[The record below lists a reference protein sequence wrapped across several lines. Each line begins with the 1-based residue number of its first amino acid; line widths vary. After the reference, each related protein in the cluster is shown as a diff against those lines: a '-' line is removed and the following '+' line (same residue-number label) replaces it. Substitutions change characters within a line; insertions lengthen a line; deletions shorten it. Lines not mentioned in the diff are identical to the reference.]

1 MKSKFIKLSFIFAL
15 LITLLFV
22 PFVQTFVLKSTLSI
36 FIPYKLEKVEN
47 LEIKFFPFKIQSSEI
62 QIFEKQT
69 NNKITFNKI
78 EINFRDSKWNFL
90 INEMHYFSKENQEFV
105 DMTAFTPEIL
115 AKFLQQ
121 SFVKLKNIFSVK
133 IQKFLFS
140 NYDIKVSLEQ
150 KNNQIIGN
158 LSDGL
163 NEVNLACDE
172 SQIMI
177 NGSWNNHP
185 IEFQCDI
192 QKNSIIF
199 SGKLFV
205 YNFFPEF
212 FQNHFGEQLFFE
224 GVLAYNQE
232 WNLESL
238 KLNTTGGHKF
248 SGSCTQKRAQLNG
261 LFIWSIPK
269 TADNSEITCQ
279 ITIKGFAQQPNINLQ
294 FINGI
299 QPLESLQATIDIIS
313 KNHMRFHSN
322 AFYNKKNQALCKF
335 DIHLDP
341 FMVDGDIDCDV
352 QDLEKFLG
360 NFMPSIKGRAHI
372 KGKFKKCYSFNEGL
386 VDLFADI
393 NAMNESMH
401 LPLKIEGE
409 IKNGVG
415 KAILNI
421 KNGKCY
427 NLPLNINLN
436 FLCNKNSIDI
446 ENFQCSLAE
455 LNLNL
460 LKAFTYNFETGS
472 NNVNFKCL
480 GGKLTLKN
488 ILLSKTFK
496 DSEFVLSFDNIQ
508 MKNFSKLLENS
519 LLSGVVNAELIKSAN
534 QNAKASVV
542 INNLNWQKREESQIY
557 KVIEKFN
564 CKLQANADDQQ
575 AEWKLTAQDNEK
587 INLNSSGK
595 INLSDYNIDGFLK
608 GFIKLKLL
616 NDWLASSD
624 RIYGDINLNVS
635 LKGDFLN
642 PTFEGFINADN
653 GLYEHNEVGTYYQN
667 ITIRT
672 EARGKKFLIK
682 QFTAQDVRNS
692 KDSNLGQLNGD
703 GWLDLNEIL
712 NPEFNINLHML
723 HLRIAQHDGFISDA
737 SGTLSIVG
745 KGTAV
750 GCKGEATLEN
760 ATYFVDQGAEGRVSI
775 IEDRNNKKNKN
786 KKITEYAK
794 AFPLDI
800 LIHAP
805 ENALKVIGMGAN
817 TIWQGDFYVKKSI
830 ANPFLVGGVTLQ
842 EGTLE
847 VLGKVLKITKGKINF
862 VEDDR
867 NNPRLD
873 IVASQDMGDGLTVS
887 LEIKGTG
894 DNTIID
900 FTSNP
905 QLQKEEVLSLLVFGK
920 RLGEVSVLQS
930 MQLATLVKEDKKQGD
945 SFLNKLRK
953 GFGFDELEF
962 KTVTRGGA
970 SENDKDATPQERAAA
985 KTSQALRIGKD
996 FGKVRVAVEQ
1006 GAGTE
1011 SSKVVVSTP
1020 LGKNLA
1026 LQGDVGSAQN
1036 SGVGI
1041 NWIKRY

>member
-1 MKSKFIKLSFIFAL
+1 MKSKFIKLSFGFAL
-15 LITLLFV
+15 FITLLFV
-22 PFVQTFVLKSTLSI
+22 PYVQTFVLKSTLSI
-36 FIPYKLEKVEN
+36 FTPYKLVKVEN
-47 LEIKFFPFKIQSSEI
+47 LKLKFFPFNIKSNEI
-62 QIFEKQT
+62 QIFEKKT
-69 NNKITFNKI
+69 NDNITLNNI
-78 EINFRDSKWNFL
+78 EIEFQNSKWNFL
-90 INEMHYFSKENQEFV
+90 INEMHYIAKANQEFV
-105 DMTAFTPEIL
+105 DMTGFTPEVL

-121 SFVKLKNIFSVK
+121 SFVNLKNISIVK
-133 IQKFLFS
+133 IEKLLFG
-140 NYDIKVSLEQ
+140 NHAIKISLEQ
-150 KNNQIIGN
+150 QNNQIIGN

-185 IEFQCDI
+185 VEFQCDI
-192 QKNSIIF
+192 QKNSINF
-199 SGKLFV
+199 SGKILV

-238 KLNTTGGHKF
+238 KLSTTGGHKF
-248 SGSCTQKRAQLNG
+248 SGSCTQKRSQLNG
-261 LFIWSIPK
+261 LFFWSIPK

-299 QPLESLQATIDIIS
+299 KPLESLQATIDIIS
-313 KNHMRFHSN
+313 KDHLKFNSK
-322 AFYNKKNQALCKF
+322 AFCNKKNQALCQF

-341 FMVDGDIDCDV
+341 FMIDGEIDCNV
-352 QDLEKFLG
+352 QDLEKLLG
-360 NFMPSIKGRAHI
+360 NFIPSIKGRADI
-372 KGKFKKCYSFNEGL
+372 KGKFKNCYSFNQGL
-386 VDLFADI
+386 FDLFADI
-393 NAMNESMH
+393 DASNESVH

-409 IKNGVG
+409 LKNGVG
-415 KAILNI
+415 KALLYV
-421 KNGKCY
+421 KNGKCHGM
-427 NLPLNINLN
+427 PLNINLN
-436 FLCNKNSIDI
+436 FLCNQNSIDV
-446 ENFQCSLAE
+446 ENLQCSLAD

-460 LKAFTYNFETGS
+460 LKSFNYNFETGAS
-472 NNVNFKCL
+472 NINLKCL

-496 DSEFVLSFDNIQ
+496 ASAFILNFENIQ
-508 MKNFSKLLENS
+508 MKNFSKLLENT
-519 LLSGVVNAELIKSAN
+519 LLSGVINAELIKSAD
-534 QNAKASVV
+534 QTAKTNIV
-542 INNLNWQKREESQIY
+542 INNLNWQKCAESQIY
-557 KVIEKFN
+557 KVIEQFN
-564 CKLQANADDQQ
+564 CKLQANADEQH
-575 AEWKLTAQDNEK
+575 AEWNLTAQDNEK
-587 INLNSSGK
+587 INLHSAGK
-595 INLSDYNIDGFLK
+595 INLSDYKIDGFFK

-624 RIYGDINLNVS
+624 RIYGDISLNVR
-635 LKGDFLN
+635 LKGDFLS
-642 PTFEGFINADN
+642 PTFEGFINAEN

-672 EARGKKFLIK
+672 EAKGKKLLIK
-682 QFTAQDVRNS
+682 QFTAQDIRNS
-692 KDSNLGQLNGD
+692 NDSNVGQLNGD
-703 GWLDLNEIL
+703 GWLDFSEIL

-737 SGTLSIVG
+737 SGTLSIIG
-745 KGTAV
+745 KGSAV

-760 ATYFVDQGAEGRVSI
+760 ATYFLDQGSEGRVTV
-775 IEDRNNKKNKN
+775 IEDRNNKKTKN
-786 KKITEYAK
+786 KKTKEYAK

-800 LIHAP
+800 LMHVP
-805 ENALKVIGMGAN
+805 ENTFKVIGMGAD
-817 TIWQGDFYVKKSI
+817 TIWKGDFYVKKSI
-830 ANPFLVGGVTLQ
+830 ANPFLVGVVTLQ

-847 VLGKVLKITKGKINF
+847 VLGKVLKITKGDINF

-867 NNPRLD
+867 NNPHLD
-873 IVASQDMGDGLTVS
+873 LVASQDMGDGLTVS
-887 LEIKGTG
+887 LAIKGTG
-894 DNTIID
+894 NNTIID
-900 FTSNP
+900 FTSTP

-930 MQLATLVKEDKKQGD
+930 MQLASLVREDKKQGD
-945 SFLNKLRK
+945 SFFNKLRK

-970 SENDKDATPQERAAA
+970 SENDTDATPQERAAA

-1011 SSKVVVSTP
+1011 TSKVVVSTP